1 MNGYVKCFDI
11 NNRHLNLLVHDKKF
25 LIQWDKIRNLL
36 KNGFDS
42 GPVYKYIKTKTNVYN
57 NRVIEYIQVFSI
69 TKYQK
74 IMNIVLVYL

>member
-11 NNRHLNLLVHDKKF
+11 NNRHLNLLVHDKIL
-25 LIQWDKIRNLL
+25 LIQWDKIRDLL

-42 GPVYKYIKTKTNVYN
+42 GPVCINTLKLKQTFTI
-57 NRVIEYIQVFSI
+57 IEYIQVFSI

-74 IMNIVLVYL
+74 IMNIVHVYL